1 MHGRAEVD
9 LPALV
14 LPSTDTIG
22 MLRELVEALDR
33 RIPNVE
39 RADETQIASD
49 AAALRKAAVHRIEE
63 LSRAVV
69 DHFETRRPSS

>member
-1 MHGRAEVD
+1 MHERADVD
-9 LPALV
+9 LPLLV

-39 RADETQIASD
+39 RGDETQIASD
-49 AAALRKAAVHRIEE
+49 AASLRKAAVHRIEE

-69 DHFETRRPSS
+69 APSETRRPSS